1 MSEHTQMKGAGKSR
15 HLPIGTP
22 GSCLT
27 EDDRDVVR
35 DSVDLSGPECR
46 RCRSPV
52 SSPRVINIQF
62 TISSKK
68 LATVLDLARTQAAAA
83 FACIVDDPA
92 LVVTVGTGLPK
103 QDADGRSRSDWL
115 FVVNA
120 SWDTKTGTLDRHPPE
135 RRGAPER
142 RGTPDRRSA
151 DAPRHVRAGLVEH
164 EVDETG

>member
-15 HLPIGTP
+15 HLPIGTL

-46 RCRSPV
+46 RCRVTVPP
-52 SSPRVINIQF
+52 PRVISIQF
-62 TISSKK
+62 TISSRK

-92 LVVTVGTGLPK
+92 LVVTIGTGLPK
-103 QDADGRSRSDWL
+103 QDANGRYSSDWL

-120 SWDTKTGTLDRHPPE
+120 SWDTETGT
-135 RRGAPER
+135 PER
-142 RGTPDRRSA
+142 RGTPDRRGT
-151 DAPRHVRAGLVEH
+151 PERPGTPERRG
-164 EVDETG
+164 

>member
-1 MSEHTQMKGAGKSR
+1 MSEYTQMKGAGKSR

-27 EDDRDVVR
+27 EDDRDVVF

-46 RCRSPV
+46 RCRIPV
-52 SSPRVINIQF
+52 PPPRVISIQF

-68 LATVLDLARTQAAAA
+68 LATVLDLARAQAAAA
-83 FACIVDDPA
+83 FACVADDPA

-103 QDADGRSRSDWL
+103 QDADGRYSSDWL

-120 SWDTKTGTLDRHPPE
+120 SWDTETGTPGGRVPPE
-135 RRGAPER
+135 RRGMPERRSTPER
-142 RGTPDRRSA
+142 RG
-151 DAPRHVRAGLVEH
+151 
-164 EVDETG
+164 